1 MENRKKKILLA
12 IGLGFLIIGVVFVLF
27 ITGVL
32 KRQGS
37 RIRIESN
44 PDSTVFINGEQV
56 GRTPYEQD
64 SKNSEIV
71 IKLIPDSSNQPLAP
85 YETNVSLTSGVKTI
99 IRRNFGETAED
110 SSGEVISFEKSS
122 EKEPIVSVISTPDGA
137 QVQLDG
143 QIKGVTP
150 IKLSDIVMGNHE
162 LSVSASGYTERKFSI
177 QTVNGYRLTAVV
189 QLAYTGEKLP
199 SLIKTTPIPQEE
211 EKKQV
216 TPTEVEIL
224 NTPVGFLR
232 VRSEPSVTGSE
243 VGRVTPGKKYKYLSK
258 DDKTGWFKIELEDG
272 KDGWV
277 SNEYATASATME

>member
-1 MENRKKKILLA
+1 MLNKRKKIFVIVGLVLLA
-12 IGLGFLIIGVVFVLF
+12 IGIVFVLF
-27 ITGVL
+27 STGVI

-44 PDSTVFINGEQV
+44 PASTVYINGEQV

-71 IKLIPDSSNQPLAP
+71 IKLIPDSTNQPLAP
-85 YETNVSLTSGVKTI
+85 YETKVVLTSGVKTI
-99 IRRNFGETAED
+99 VRRNFGETAED

-150 IKLSDIVMGNHE
+150 IKLSSVLTGSHE
-162 LSVSASGYTERKFSI
+162 LSVSASGYAERKFSI

-199 SLIKTTPIPQEE
+199 SLTKATPEPAQE
-211 EKKQV
+211 EKKEA
-216 TPTEVEIL
+216 TPSEVEIL

-243 VGRVTPGKKYKYLSK
+243 VGRATPGKKYKYISK
-258 DDKTGWFKIELEDG
+258 DDKSGWFKIELEAG
-272 KDGWV
+272 KEGWV
-277 SNEYATASATME
+277 SNEYATASATTQ